1 MMPENLYRMIAEEGK
16 HPAKSRTH
24 PGAISGVALDDKTNK
39 LSGTLDFEPVTIT
52 YEDECPQTQT
62 EYPPAVR
69 LIEDVIYRACGAFE
83 CWYYEE
89 ALPWFTDEFVPA
101 AKNKAVTYL
110 KRKFRKTTE
119 ESQPSNLK
127 DGNTLDVADVKNTP
141 FVALPNIGAEHPDCA
156 VIMSKEE
163 AQQEMSEAVALRL
176 LSEAKLQRLRHAN
189 IVDTDGHAI
198 TNEMIKELTEPDTSK
213 KQKLLECPMM
223 INESTITGISAK
235 ISNRSQ
241 IETVA

>member
-1 MMPENLYRMIAEEGK
+1 MMSEVLYRMITEEGK
-16 HPAKSRTH
+16 HPAKSRKH
-24 PGAISGVALDDKTNK
+24 PGAISGVALDNKTNK
-39 LSGTLDFEPVTIT
+39 LSGTLDFKPVAIT
-52 YEDECPQTQT
+52 HENECPQIQI
-62 EYPPAVR
+62 ECSPAVK
-69 LIEDVIYRACGAFE
+69 LIEAVIYRAFDAFE
-83 CWYYEE
+83 YWYYMEV
-89 ALPWFTDEFVPA
+89 LPWFTDEFVPA
-101 AKNKAVTYL
+101 AKNKAAIYL
-110 KRKFRKTTE
+110 RRKYRKPSE

-127 DGNTLDVADVKNTP
+127 VENTVDVTNVNSIP
-141 FVALPNIGAEHPDCA
+141 FATLPNIGAESSNRA
-156 VIMSKEE
+156 VTMSKEE

-189 IVDTDGHAI
+189 IVDADGHAI

>member
-1 MMPENLYRMIAEEGK
+1 MMSEVLYRMIAEEGK
-16 HPAKSRTH
+16 HPAKSRKH
-24 PGAISGVALDDKTNK
+24 PGAISGVALDNKTNK
-39 LSGTLDFEPVTIT
+39 LSGSFNFEPVIT
-52 YEDECPQTQT
+52 VYEDACSQTQI
-62 EYPPAVR
+62 ECSPAVK
-69 LIEDVIYRACGAFE
+69 LIENVIYRACDAFE
-83 CWYYEE
+83 CWCYEK
-89 ALPWFTDEFVPA
+89 ALLWFTDEFVPT

-127 DGNTLDVADVKNTP
+127 DGNTLDVADVKNAP

-176 LSEAKLQRLRHAN
+176 LGEAKLQRLRHAN
-189 IVDTDGHAI
+189 IVDADGHAI
-198 TNEMIKELTEPDTSK
+198 TNEMIKELTEPDTS

>member
-1 MMPENLYRMIAEEGK
+1 MMSEVLYRMIAEEGK
-16 HPAKSRTH
+16 HPAKSRKH
-24 PGAISGVALDDKTNK
+24 PGAISGVALDNKTNK
-39 LSGTLDFEPVTIT
+39 LSGSFNFEPVTT
-52 YEDECPQTQT
+52 VYEDACSQTQI
-62 EYPPAVR
+62 ECSPAVK
-69 LIEDVIYRACGAFE
+69 LIENVIYRACDAFE
-83 CWYYEE
+83 CWCYEK
-89 ALPWFTDEFVPA
+89 ALPWFTDEFVPT
-101 AKNKAVTYL
+101 AKNKDVTYL

-127 DGNTLDVADVKNTP
+127 DGNTLDVADVKDTP
-141 FVALPNIGAEHPDCA
+141 FVALPNIGAEDPNCA
-156 VIMSKEE
+156 ITMSKEE

-189 IVDTDGHAI
+189 IVDADGHAI

-213 KQKLLECPMM
+213 KQKLLDCPMM

>member
-1 MMPENLYRMIAEEGK
+1 MMSEVLYRMIAEEGK
-16 HPAKSRTH
+16 HPAKSRKH
-24 PGAISGVALDDKTNK
+24 PGAISGVALDNKTNK
-39 LSGTLDFEPVTIT
+39 LSGSFNFEPVIT
-52 YEDECPQTQT
+52 VYEDACSQTQI
-62 EYPPAVR
+62 ECSPAVK
-69 LIEDVIYRACGAFE
+69 LIENVIYRACDAFE
-83 CWYYEE
+83 CWCYEK
-89 ALPWFTDEFVPA
+89 ALLWFTDKFVPT

-127 DGNTLDVADVKNTP
+127 DGNTLDVADVKNAP

-189 IVDTDGHAI
+189 IVDADGHAI

-223 INESTITGISAK
+223 INESTITGRSAK

>member
-1 MMPENLYRMIAEEGK
+1 MMPEKLYRMIAEEGK

-62 EYPPAVR
+62 EHPPAIR

-101 AKNKAVTYL
+101 AKNKA
-110 KRKFRKTTE
+110 
-119 ESQPSNLK
+119 
-127 DGNTLDVADVKNTP
+127 
-141 FVALPNIGAEHPDCA
+141 
-156 VIMSKEE
+156 
-163 AQQEMSEAVALRL
+163 
-176 LSEAKLQRLRHAN
+176 
-189 IVDTDGHAI
+189 AI
-198 TNEMIKELTEPDTSK
+198 
-213 KQKLLECPMM
+213 
-223 INESTITGISAK
+223 
-235 ISNRSQ
+235 
-241 IETVA
+241 

>member
-1 MMPENLYRMIAEEGK
+1 MSEVLYRMIAEEGK
-16 HPAKSRTH
+16 HPAKSRKH
-24 PGAISGVALDDKTNK
+24 PGAISGVALDNKTNK
-39 LSGTLDFEPVTIT
+39 LSGSFNFEPVTT
-52 YEDECPQTQT
+52 VYEDACSQTQI
-62 EYPPAVR
+62 ECSPAVK
-69 LIEDVIYRACGAFE
+69 LIENVIYRACDAFE
-83 CWYYEE
+83 CWCYEK
-89 ALPWFTDEFVPA
+89 ALPWFTDEFVPT

-127 DGNTLDVADVKNTP
+127 DGNTLDVADVKDTP
-141 FVALPNIGAEHPDCA
+141 FVALPNIGAEDPNCA
-156 VIMSKEE
+156 ITMSKEE

-189 IVDTDGHAI
+189 IVDADGHAI

-213 KQKLLECPMM
+213 KQKLLDCPMM

>member
-1 MMPENLYRMIAEEGK
+1 MSEVLYRIIAEEGK
-16 HPAKSRTH
+16 HPAKSRKH
-24 PGAISGVALDDKTNK
+24 PGAISGVALDNKTNK
-39 LSGTLDFEPVTIT
+39 LSGSFNFEPVRTV
-52 YEDECPQTQT
+52 YEGACSQTQI
-62 EYPPAVR
+62 ECSSAVK
-69 LIEDVIYRACGAFE
+69 LIENVIYRACDAFE
-83 CWYYEE
+83 CWCYEK
-89 ALPWFTDEFVPA
+89 ALPWFTDEFVPT

-127 DGNTLDVADVKNTP
+127 DGNTLDVADVKDTP
-141 FVALPNIGAEHPDCA
+141 FVALPNIGAEDPNCA
-156 VIMSKEE
+156 ITMSKEE

-189 IVDTDGHAI
+189 IVDADGHAI

-213 KQKLLECPMM
+213 KQKLLDCPMM

>member
-1 MMPENLYRMIAEEGK
+1 MMPEKLYRMIAEEGK

-62 EYPPAVR
+62 EHPPAVR

-101 AKNKAVTYL
+101 AKNKAAIYL
-110 KRKFRKTTE
+110 RRKYRKPSE
-119 ESQPSNLK
+119 EAQLSNLK
-127 DGNTLDVADVKNTP
+127 VENTVDVTNVNSIP
-141 FVALPNIGAEHPDCA
+141 FVTLPNIGAESSNCA
-156 VIMSKEE
+156 VTMSKEE

-189 IVDTDGHAI
+189 IVDADGHAI
-198 TNEMIKELTEPDTSK
+198 TNEMIKELTEPDTS

>member
-1 MMPENLYRMIAEEGK
+1 MMSEVLYRMLAEEGK
-16 HPAKSRTH
+16 HPAKSRKH
-24 PGAISGVALDDKTNK
+24 PGAISGVALDNKTNK
-39 LSGTLDFEPVTIT
+39 LSGSFNFEPVTT
-52 YEDECPQTQT
+52 VYEDACSQTQI
-62 EYPPAVR
+62 ECSPAVK
-69 LIEDVIYRACGAFE
+69 LIENVIYRACDAFE
-83 CWYYEE
+83 CWCYEK
-89 ALPWFTDEFVPA
+89 ALPWFTDEFVPT

-127 DGNTLDVADVKNTP
+127 DGNTLDVADVKDTP
-141 FVALPNIGAEHPDCA
+141 FVALPNIGAEDPNCA
-156 VIMSKEE
+156 ITMSKEE

-189 IVDTDGHAI
+189 IVDADGHAI

-213 KQKLLECPMM
+213 KQKLLDCPMM